1 MATPVVNGKVRKR
14 NFKMELNSLQ
24 REAIR
29 MRKTGRRNIME
40 MKMHTVDGE
49 EGWRKN
55 GNWKKEN
62 EYHVSGTGMNKSFI
76 NFPGSIFFPLGDWTW
91 ASHGSTPET
100 MSS

>member
-49 EGWRKN
+49 EAR
-55 GNWKKEN
+55 EA
-62 EYHVSGTGMNKSFI
+62 V
-76 NFPGSIFFPLGDWTW
+76 
-91 ASHGSTPET
+91 
-100 MSS
+100 